1 MIHLPLS
8 TISDLQADGFLPTF
22 GPCFINMYG
31 APREF
36 SEISSTLDGLNHG
49 KVNRYVLISLT
60 NLNNFIKRVKVQL
73 IEVEFY

>member
-1 MIHLPLS
+1 VIHLPLS

-49 KVNRYVLISLT
+49 KVNRYV
-60 NLNNFIKRVKVQL
+60 
-73 IEVEFY
+73 